1 MSTHA
6 LRRHLRQLADALGEA
21 PDRIGLTFAR
31 RLLAEAQSIASLHP
45 VEARRFLHATP
56 QRLAVC
62 EGGDWRGV
70 ALLFDRGN
78 GPELWRDC
86 GRELRLMGASLR
98 RAAEEALAPAE
109 PDTAAA
115 VSPPLEPIGSQ
126 RAQQIIDALARLPG
140 GRAMKAREI
149 GDAIGCDE
157 TDVTTC
163 IGRYLRRR
171 DGGPDLVA
179 NRRGSGYYLTA
190 EGRRYAQGESM

>member
-1 MSTHA
+1 MSQDA
-6 LRRHLRQLADALGEA
+6 LRRHLLQLADALGEA

-86 GRELRLMGASLR
+86 GSEMRTMGASLR
-98 RAAEEALAPAE
+98 RAAEAMAAGEAPAE
-109 PDTAAA
+109 PAAA
-115 VSPPLEPIGSQ
+115 PAVSWYIPSDDELRILGAMSSLSR
-126 RAQQIIDALARLPG
+126 RASAATIADAAVVNESRARELL
-140 GRAMKAREI
+140 RAMEGHLVCRPRGQRSGWALTDAGREAIAPARKQ
-149 GDAIGCDE
+149 A
-157 TDVTTC
+157 
-163 IGRYLRRR
+163 RR
-171 DGGPDLVA
+171 
-179 NRRGSGYYLTA
+179 
-190 EGRRYAQGESM
+190 